1 MFRSKSA
8 RKNTTTGSNEPAAAA
23 PKATRKGRVQSP
35 KPKTVSTE
43 NKPIRKA
50 SQKIKDP
57 ASEINHSAT
66 GIPPSEITKS
76 EIEHPA
82 SEIPMEVHHHPQLG
96 HNPKPFKEYLLEGF
110 MIFIAVMM
118 GFIAENIREAID
130 NNEQVKHL
138 TAQLVQDL
146 KTDTAQLNHNIA
158 EETQILRYNDTLIN
172 LAQQPLATAN
182 TRRIQKM
189 AANSHSMWIFHPS
202 LGAIAAIKN
211 QVHLKQFSNSEII
224 RFFAQYEK
232 HIDLLNTDREINLQY
247 QRVYLDPFLT
257 QHLTPPNMI
266 AAFDT
271 AGRPTAKM
279 RDLKQADLDQLAADM
294 VLTSVITREMV
305 NSTKMVKADAV
316 ALLQYVKKQYQ
327 PEE

>member
-1 MFRSKSA
+1 MSKSV
-8 RKNTTTGSNEPAAAA
+8 RKNTTTGSNGPAAGA
-23 PKATRKGRVQSP
+23 PKATRKRGPQNP
-35 KPKTVSTE
+35 KPKTASTE
-43 NKPIRKA
+43 SKPAPKA
-50 SQKIKDP
+50 RPVAQ
-57 ASEINHSAT
+57 
-66 GIPPSEITKS
+66 PPEPGTQTPPTAHAQPPT
-76 EIEHPA
+76 ET
-82 SEIPMEVHHHPQLG
+82 MEVHHHPQLE

-146 KTDTAQLNHNIA
+146 KTDTAQLSHNIA

-172 LAQQPLATAN
+172 LAQQPLATTD

-266 AAFDT
+266 AAFDST
-271 AGRPTAKM
+271 GRPTAKM
-279 RDLKQADLDQLAADM
+279 RNLKQEDLDQLAADM